1 MFKEETM
8 QPKISIIIPIYNVEK
23 YLPDTFKSIFTQTIG
38 FEQLEVILVNDG
50 STDECRDLI
59 TSWSYRFTNVK
70 AIHLDLPSGA
80 SGKPRNIGI
89 SYATGKYILFA
100 DPDDLL
106 LPDSC
111 KELYHTAEQYNSDII
126 MGTFETFTST
136 GLYRHDIYINDLTI
150 LKPKIN
156 IEKNHILI
164 KAPFNLMA
172 KLFKTEFI
180 KSNNL
185 SFLEGVAAQDSAFS
199 TETFMLA
206 NHITFIPT
214 VIFQYRIRESSH
226 NPSITQQRTQKYFTD
241 FSIVRKEIISIYEK
255 YNKVNYFDIRYIS
268 DLNWLLNQ
276 LSMTDNLETDQLT
289 QIIEIIYWFV
299 LLSKSVPLDSLS
311 TIKKHLVHAILDKD
325 YDRIAEFIHKQHQI
339 IKQDF
344 KTKFK

>member
-1 MFKEETM
+1 M

-23 YLPDTFKSIFTQTIG
+23 YLPDTFESLLTQTIG

-50 STDECRDLI
+50 STDGSRDLV
-59 TSWSYRFTNVK
+59 TSWSSTFPNVK
-70 AIHLDLPSGA
+70 AIHLASPSGA

-106 LPDSC
+106 LQDSC
-111 KELYHTAEQYNSDII
+111 KELYLTAEQYNSEIV
-126 MGTFETFTST
+126 MGAFETFTSA
-136 GLYRHDIYINDLTI
+136 GFYRHDIYINDLTT
-150 LKPKIN
+150 LKPNIN
-156 IEKNHILI
+156 IENNPILL

-172 KLFKTEFI
+172 KIFKTEFI
-180 KSNNL
+180 KNNNL

-199 TETFMLA
+199 TEAFMLA

-214 VIFQYRIRESSH
+214 AIFHYRIRESSH

-241 FSIVRKEIISIYEK
+241 FSIVRKEIVSIYEK
-255 YNKVNYFDIRYIS
+255 YNKVNYYDIRYIS

-276 LSMTDNLETDQLT
+276 LSMTDDLEKDHLIK
-289 QIIEIIYWFV
+289 IIEIIYWFV
-299 LLSKSVPLDSLS
+299 LLSKNIQLDSLG
-311 TIKKHLVHAILDKD
+311 TIKKQLALSILDKD
-325 YDRIAEFIHKQHQI
+325 YDRIAELIHRQQQI

-344 KTKFK
+344 QTKFK